1 MNEGLA
7 ETVWM
12 PEGTRVR
19 KYAMVLGII
28 WWLGANTAPVRAQA
42 APSHEISGSV
52 TDALAR
58 PLAAVTVELQASS
71 GKVVGRRRSNAK
83 GEFRFKD
90 LAPGVYAILAHQAG
104 YKPATQIVTVGNGPN
119 PAVML
124 AMESEQALSLQVVA
138 TRLKP
143 PSNGVTASGNS
154 QYTLDRQQISNLP
167 EGQNTPVNDVL
178 AQMPGVVRDEDQ
190 QVHIQ
195 GEHADLQWRING
207 VMLPLDSFSGF
218 GQTFNSFF
226 IQRLSLLDGV
236 LPASFGYRDAG
247 VLDIQTPDGC
257 AKAGGNVSFYG
268 GQRETMQPSFD
279 YGGCY
284 DGLSYFTT
292 GTYLHDNL
300 GFSQSTPNHTPLHDL
315 SDQGQFFG
323 YFSYALSPTAK
334 LSLITG
340 VSINNSEFPNVP
352 GQTPLYSLAG
362 VNPANYPSS
371 MLNESL
377 DQDYYFAVL
386 SLTGMMPSGIG
397 YQVSYTARYSTLTF
411 NPDSVGDLIYQ
422 GVASNAFHSDFA
434 NTLQTDLTYD
444 WTQHRFGAGFYVGE
458 YGVEL
463 DDTSRTFPANSSGQQ
478 TSDVPISIVDNQ
490 NAINMLYGVYLQDIW
505 QIAPKLT
512 LTAGIRWD
520 MVTGLSSGNQ
530 FSPRINLLYRLNRA
544 TELHAGFARFFQTP
558 SFETISPRSFALFQN
573 TTAAVGQGSS
583 TILPERDYYW
593 DAGVLRHFGEHLTL
607 EENAYFRLS
616 HNLIDLGQFG
626 YVPIF
631 APFNY
636 RNGRIY
642 GAETSATYNWKK
654 LAVWANFTYSI
665 AQGNDV
671 VTGQYNFT
679 PQELSYIASHY
690 VYLDHEQF
698 YTASGGVTYGWRDYL
713 FSLSGVYGSGLRAGF
728 ANTQELPENYQ
739 IDVSAMRSWQVPGVG
754 QVQGRLVLI
763 NLFDR
768 INQFRNGTGI
778 GIFQPAYGPRRTL
791 YAGITIPL
799 PALGGRSTP

>member
-1 MNEGLA
+1 M
-7 ETVWM
+7 
-12 PEGTRVR
+12 R
-19 KYAMVLGII
+19 KYAILVGMILL
-28 WWLGANTAPVRAQA
+28 LGANPAPAGAQA
-42 APSHEISGSV
+42 THSHEISGNV
-52 TDALAR
+52 TDALGR
-58 PLAAVTVELQASS
+58 PLATVAIELQDGG
-71 GKVVGRRRSNAK
+71 GKVAARTHSDAK
-83 GEFRFKD
+83 GEFHFKD
-90 LAPGVYAILAHQAG
+90 LAAGVYAIVARQAG
-104 YKPATQIVTVGNGPN
+104 YKPSTRIVSVGAAPG
-119 PAVML
+119 PAVTL
-124 AMESEQALSLQVVA
+124 AMESEQALSVQVVA
-138 TRLKP
+138 TRISR
-143 PSNGVTASGNS
+143 PSNSVSVTGNS
-154 QYTLDRQQISNLP
+154 QYTLTRQQISNLP
-167 EGQNTPVNDVL
+167 EGQNTPINDVL
-178 AQMPGVVRDEDQ
+178 QQMPGVVRDEDQ
-190 QVHIQ
+190 QVHIE

-218 GQTFNSFF
+218 GQILNSFF
-226 IQRLSLLDGV
+226 VQRLSLIDGV
-236 LPASFGYRDAG
+236 LPANLGYRDAG

-257 AKAGGNVSFYG
+257 SKGGGNVSFYG
-268 GQRETMQPSFD
+268 GQRETVQPSFD
-279 YGGCY
+279 YGGC
-284 DGLSYFTT
+284 DGGLSYFMT

-323 YFSYALSPTAK
+323 YFSYALSSTAK

-386 SLTGMMPSGIG
+386 SLSGVMPSGIG
-397 YQVSYTARYSTLTF
+397 YQVSYTARYSTITF
-411 NPDSVGDLIYQ
+411 NPDDVGDLIYQ
-422 GVASNAFHSDFA
+422 GVASDTFHSDFA
-434 NTLQTDLTYD
+434 NTLQTDLTYNLGS
-444 WTQHRFGAGFYVGE
+444 HLFGAGFYVGE

-490 NAINMLYGVYLQDIW
+490 NAINMLYGVYLQDVW

-520 MVTGLSSGNQ
+520 MVTGLTSGNQ
-530 FSPRINLLYRLNRA
+530 FSPRINLLYKLNRA
-544 TELHAGFARFFQTP
+544 TDLHAGFARFFQTP

-583 TILPERDYYW
+583 AILPERDYYW
-593 DAGVLRHFGEHLTL
+593 DAGVVRHIGEHLTL

-616 HNLIDLGQFG
+616 HDLIDLGQFG

-631 APFNY
+631 VPFNY

-654 LAVWANFTYSI
+654 LAVWANFAYSI

-679 PQELSYIASHY
+679 PQELSYIANHY
-690 VYLDHEQF
+690 IYLDHEQY
-698 YTASGGVTYGWRDYL
+698 YTASGGITYGWRQYL

-739 IDVSAMRSWQVPGVG
+739 IDVSAMRSWQVPGLG
-754 QVQGRLVLI
+754 EVQGRVVLV
-763 NLFDR
+763 NLMDR
-768 INQFRNGTGI
+768 INELRNGTGI
-778 GIFQPAYGPRRTL
+778 GIFEPAYGPRRTL
-791 YAGITIPL
+791 YAGITVPL
-799 PALGGRSTP
+799 PALGGHSSP